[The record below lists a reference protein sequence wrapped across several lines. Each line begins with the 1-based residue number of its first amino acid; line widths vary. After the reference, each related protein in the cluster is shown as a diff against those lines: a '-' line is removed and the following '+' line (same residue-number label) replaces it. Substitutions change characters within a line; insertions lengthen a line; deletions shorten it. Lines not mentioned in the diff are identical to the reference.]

1 MAVTITH
8 DHLTAID
15 SPRPA
20 VTVQPPHVSW
30 KALAPIVLALV
41 LALIPPPEG
50 LAPHAWYFFA
60 IFAGV
65 ILGLMLEPLPGGAIG
80 LIGIT
85 VVTVL
90 SQFVLFA
97 PAELAKPGFKAY
109 NAALT
114 WALSGFANT
123 TVWLIFGAFM
133 FALGYEKTGL
143 GKRISLLLVKKMGRR
158 TLTLGYAVAVA
169 DTLLAPFT
177 PSNTARSGGTIYPVI
192 RNLPALYDSKPND
205 PSSRRIGSYIMWVA
219 IATTCVTSSM
229 FLTGLA
235 PNLLAIEMVNKTAK
249 VSLTWTQWFMAFAPV
264 GILLLALIP
273 LVTYWLYPPEVKSGD
288 AVPKWAGE
296 ELGKLG
302 GLTKREIVL
311 GVLVLLAL
319 GMWIFGGD
327 YINATTAALVV
338 ISLMLIFGVVSW
350 DDIVK
355 NSAAW
360 NTLAWFAT
368 LVALADGLNRVGF
381 VKWFADT
388 IGAHMGGFSPFTA
401 MILLVLVF
409 YFTHYLFASITAH
422 VTAMLPVM
430 LAVGMT
436 IPGINMPQYSL
447 LLCLTLGIMGIL
459 TPFATGPSP
468 VYYGSGYLP
477 SKDYWRLGAI
487 FGVLFIAV
495 MLIIAVPWLALI
507 Q

>member
-1 MAVTITH
+1 VPI
-8 DHLTAID
+8 
-15 SPRPA
+15 
-20 VTVQPPHVSW
+20 
-30 KALAPIVLALV
+30 ALAIV
-41 LALIPPPEG
+41 LALIPPPGG

-90 SQFVLFA
+90 SQWVLFA

-249 VSLTWTQWFMAFAPV
+249 VSLTWTRWFVAFLPID
-264 GILLLALIP
+264 ILLLALIP
-273 LVTYWLYPPEVKSGD
+273 VVTYWLYPPDVKAGD

-296 ELGKLG
+296 ELAKLG
-302 GLTKREIVL
+302 SLTKREITL

-338 ISLMLIFGVVSW
+338 ISLMLVFGVVSW

-436 IPGINMPQYSL
+436 IPGINVPEFAL
-447 LLCLTLGIMGIL
+447 LLCLTLGIMGVL

-477 SKDYWRLGAI
+477 SRDYWRLGAI
-487 FGVLFIAV
+487 FGVFFIAV
-495 MLIIAVPWLALI
+495 MLICEVPWLALMR
-507 Q
+507 

>member
-1 MAVTITH
+1 MAITVTH
-8 DHLTAID
+8 DSTPPIETL
-15 SPRPA
+15 RPA
-20 VTVQPPHVSW
+20 VTIRPPHVSW
-30 KALAPIVLALV
+30 KALPPVILAVV
-41 LALIPPPEG
+41 LALIPPPGG
-50 LAPHAWYFFA
+50 LASHAWYFFA

-65 ILGLMLEPLPGGAIG
+65 ILGLVLEPLPGGAIG

-90 SQFVLFA
+90 SRWALFA

-229 FLTGLA
+229 FVTGLA

-249 VSLTWTQWFMAFAPV
+249 VSLTWTQWFVAFLPI

-273 LVTYWLYPPEVKSGD
+273 LVTYWLYPPEVKAGD

-296 ELGKLG
+296 ELAKIGS
-302 GLTKREIVL
+302 LTNREIIL
-311 GVLVLLAL
+311 GLLVLLAL
-319 GMWIFGGD
+319 GLWIFGGD

-338 ISLMLIFGVVSW
+338 ISLMLVFGVVSW

-355 NSAAW
+355 NSVAW

-388 IGAHMGGFSPFTA
+388 IGAHMSGFSPFTA

-409 YFTHYLFASITAH
+409 YLTHYLFASITAH

-430 LAVGMT
+430 LAVGAT
-436 IPGINMPQYSL
+436 IPGMNMTKYAL

-477 SKDYWRLGAI
+477 SRDYWRLGAI

-495 MLIIAVPWLALI
+495 MLIVAVPWLALV